1 MFMAISF
8 LVFEG
13 KEKVYSHNFHWHTLL
28 PSHVIKK
35 IVFKATLPIHKFQV
49 LSGNDLH
56 IVINLSKAF
65 HHQFSHDNA
74 TQLFAT
80 TFTAP

>member
-13 KEKVYSHNFHWHTLL
+13 KESLL
-28 PSHVIKK
+28 SQFSLAYPIRHVFKK

-49 LSGNDLH
+49 LSGNYLH
-56 IVINLSKAF
+56 IVINLSKAC

-80 TFTAP
+80 TSTAP

>member
-13 KEKVYSHNFHWHTLL
+13 KESLL
-28 PSHVIKK
+28 SQFSLAYPSHVIKK
-35 IVFKATLPIHKFQV
+35 IVFKATIPIHKFQV

-56 IVINLSKAF
+56 IVINLSKAC

-80 TFTAP
+80 TPAAP